1 MSITD
6 LLLGAALGALA
17 GSSIAGWLA
26 ARHQRSRWSRLLAR
40 ERARRASERTGD
52 MVAMSAGL
60 AHEIKNPL
68 STIGLNAQ
76 LLSEA
81 VEDLD
86 APAEAK
92 GSLVRR
98 LKALEREVERLRGIL
113 TDFLDYAGGIHVE
126 AVEQDINQ
134 VVDEL
139 IDFFL
144 PQAEQAGVRLRAT
157 LHPGPLVAP
166 VDAGHLKQ
174 ALLNLLL
181 NAVQAM
187 RSAPGELLVRTMPA
201 TDADGT
207 KVVRVHVTDT
217 GPGMDAATLERIFRP
232 YFTTKSAGS
241 GLGLPTA
248 RRLIEAHGGRIDV
261 FSEVGKGTEITVVL
275 PVQPAMMDSAGATR

>member
-17 GSSIAGWLA
+17 GSAIAGWFV

-40 ERARRASERTGD
+40 ERARRVTERTSD
-52 MVAMSAGL
+52 IVAMTAGL

-81 VEDLD
+81 VEDLEAPGD
-86 APAEAK
+86 AKTP
-92 GSLVRR
+92 LLRR

-113 TDFLDYAGGIHVE
+113 TDFLEYAGGIHVE
-126 AVEQDINQ
+126 AVEQDVNQ

-166 VDAGHLKQ
+166 VDAAHLKQ

-201 TDADGT
+201 TDADGS
-207 KVVRVHVTDT
+207 KVIRVHVTDT

-261 FSEVGKGTEITVVL
+261 FSEVGKGTEITVLL
-275 PVQPAMMDSAGATR
+275 PVEPARTNSAAATP

>member
-6 LLLGAALGALA
+6 LLLGAASGVLV
-17 GSSIAGWLA
+17 GSVIAAWLVT
-26 ARHQRSRWSRLLAR
+26 RQQRSRWSKLLAR

-52 MVAMSAGL
+52 IVAMTAGL

-86 APAEAK
+86 APDDAK
-92 GSLVRR
+92 ASLLRR
-98 LKALEREVERLRGIL
+98 LKTLEREVERLRGIL
-113 TDFLDYAGGIHVE
+113 TDFLDYAGGVHVE
-126 AVEQDINQ
+126 TLVQDVNL

-157 LHPGPLVAP
+157 LYPGPLMAA

-201 TDADGT
+201 FDADGS
-207 KVVRVHVTDT
+207 RILRIHVTDT
-217 GPGMDAATLERIFRP
+217 GPGMDGATLDRIFRP

-261 FSEVGKGTEITVVL
+261 FSEVGKGTDITVVL
-275 PVQPAMMDSAGATR
+275 PAETQAAGSP

>member
-6 LLLGAALGALA
+6 LLLGAALGVLA
-17 GSSIAGWLA
+17 GSGVAGWIV
-26 ARHQRSRWSRLLAR
+26 ARRQRSRWSHLLSR

-52 MVAMSAGL
+52 IVAMTAGL

-81 VEDLD
+81 VGDLEVPEDSK
-86 APAEAK
+86 A
-92 GSLVRR
+92 SLVRR

-126 AVEQDINQ
+126 ALVQDVNL

-157 LHPGPLVAP
+157 LHPAALMAP

-201 TDADGT
+201 IDADGT
-207 KVVRVHVTDT
+207 RVVRIHVTDT
-217 GPGMDAATLERIFRP
+217 GPGMDAATIERIFRP

-261 FSEVGKGTEITVVL
+261 FSEVGKGTDITVVL
-275 PVQPAMMDSAGATR
+275 PVEPAPGATP

>member
-1 MSITD
+1 MSISD
-6 LLLGAALGALA
+6 LSWGAALGVLV
-17 GSSIAGWLA
+17 GSTIAGWVV
-26 ARHQRSRWSRLLAR
+26 ARHQRARWSRLVAR
-40 ERARRASERTGD
+40 ERARRATERTGD
-52 MVAMSAGL
+52 IVAMTAGL

-81 VEDLD
+81 VEDLE

-92 GSLVRR
+92 GSLLRR

-126 AVEQDINQ
+126 AIVQDVNQ

-139 IDFFL
+139 VDFFL

-157 LHPGPLVAP
+157 LHSAPLMAP

-187 RSAPGELLVRTMPA
+187 RAAPGELLIRTMPG
-201 TDADGT
+201 TDADGS

-217 GPGMDAATLERIFRP
+217 GPGMNAETLERIFRP

-275 PVQPAMMDSAGATR
+275 PVEPQSASADATT